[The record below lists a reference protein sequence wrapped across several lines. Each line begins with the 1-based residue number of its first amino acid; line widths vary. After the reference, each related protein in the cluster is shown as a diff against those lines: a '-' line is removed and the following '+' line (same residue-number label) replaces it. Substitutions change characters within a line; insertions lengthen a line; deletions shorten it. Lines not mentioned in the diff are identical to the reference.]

1 MVGGCG
7 VLHEMAALSGHFL
20 VDNASMLTNNEY
32 LTLLKTA
39 FENIAAVQC
48 SLREEYALKP
58 TSSSYLPAEQ
68 LVDAIDSITAAQ
80 SLLEAR
86 ERTK

>member
-1 MVGGCG
+1 
-7 VLHEMAALSGHFL
+7 
-20 VDNASMLTNNEY
+20 MLTNNEC
-32 LTLLKTA
+32 LTLLKTD
-39 FENIAAVQC
+39 FENIAAVQF

-58 TSSSYLPAEQ
+58 TSSTYLPAEQ
-68 LVDAIDSITAAQ
+68 LVDAMEATTAAQ